1 MRIIK
6 NIFLF
11 LSLFTKSNKIE
22 HVYTINITY
31 GLDNKNELNQNNV
44 MDKYQII
51 HNLSQNCLNN
61 KINKTYN
68 HTLFS
73 NHITKFIYFNFFS
86 IKMLHYAFISYI
98 FILFFS
104 TIFLLL
110 YCKLLENIEKKCLY
124 NNDFYGLF
132 MN

>member
-1 MRIIK
+1 MRIFK

-11 LSLFTKSNKIE
+11 FSLFTKSNKIE
-22 HVYTINITY
+22 HIYTINITY
-31 GLDNKNELNQNNV
+31 DLDNRNELNQNNV
-44 MDKYQII
+44 IDNYQII
-51 HNLSQNCLNN
+51 NNLSQNCWNN
-61 KINKTYN
+61 KIDKTYLS
-68 HTLFS
+68 TYFS

-110 YCKLLENIEKKCLY
+110 YCKLFCIAS
-124 NNDFYGLF
+124 
-132 MN
+132 